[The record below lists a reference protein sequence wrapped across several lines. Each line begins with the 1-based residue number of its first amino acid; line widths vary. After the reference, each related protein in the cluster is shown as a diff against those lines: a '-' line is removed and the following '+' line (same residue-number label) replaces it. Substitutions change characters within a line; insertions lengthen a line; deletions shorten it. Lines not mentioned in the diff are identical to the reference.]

1 MPHSIK
7 NKQISNKNRQKSSDE
22 GSRASRKNDI
32 MKRWQNEADEKFM
45 DGLNGMKYGF

>member
-22 GSRASRKNDI
+22 GSRASRLH
-32 MKRWQNEADEKFM
+32 EKEL
-45 DGLNGMKYGF
+45 GPYQ